1 MCNILIPFEKKF
13 MVIAN
18 LYSNNQRTMA
28 TMNEELVNVDTKE
41 DGEDD
46 MHPEKIGS
54 IDSGDEGSESKN
66 RVQRF
71 DMVLKHLHRLKSQ
84 MNNNSPSSD
93 SLSKSSHS
101 VPPQLKNKSMEDS
114 MKDISDGRQ
123 SNVDI
128 NEVENIIGE
137 ERKISHIDNQNHPKS
152 SGSLTSPIPPAFKEL
167 HKLQA
172 LKLLQQQNQQRS
184 HYQNRERDRKQFPHQ
199 RFPQHF
205 GGPLSNHP
213 SHRHSPPLPLKLPPP
228 MRHPFFNNHH
238 PQPINQPNN
247 HYYSNSNNAARNF
260 PQPGYFSPPLSQRLS
275 MQTSGPTSPTFPPVH
290 QGDSGPNYPIPPPPL
305 TRFPMPPGLMRALAP
320 NLANL
325 APHMIQ
331 PLLDEAKNRLAV
343 MQSRMGN
350 EGPPGTL
357 MYPPSEPPTSPPS
370 NPHQGNKF
378 SSLFPPMMKE
388 VSMDWNN
395 PMLSSAANFKS
406 PNSSDVQNNPL
417 EGCSSSFDTHK
428 GMGNKNDMT
437 VNNRKDKE
445 VSLRS
450 NFSGLEESFLPANDD
465 GRLDFMGEEDDEDE
479 IFLEEDVGVD
489 DDEEVEEELENL
501 GVDMNQMNGL
511 EKEASKKTDALE
523 LDLKQ
528 YERKIHKIDDR
539 LGNDSIEVDKNNGQ
553 NSLSRKRKRTASNEI
568 DKAISPC
575 DEDIDT
581 CGGDKKSD
589 KEPSS
594 KDGNSK
600 RIRNGSVSP
609 TPSTGGLSPPLRESP
624 GTPPLPQDGRMFP
637 PPFAYKLLEVGN
649 YSIIFLLSLLV
660 QKNNDVKLI
669 SINHRINF

>member
-1 MCNILIPFEKKF
+1 MYDIYDNI
-13 MVIAN
+13 
-18 LYSNNQRTMA
+18 YT
-28 TMNEELVNVDTKE
+28 
-41 DGEDD
+41 
-46 MHPEKIGS
+46 
-54 IDSGDEGSESKN
+54 
-66 RVQRF
+66 
-71 DMVLKHLHRLKSQ
+71 
-84 MNNNSPSSD
+84 
-93 SLSKSSHS
+93 
-101 VPPQLKNKSMEDS
+101 
-114 MKDISDGRQ
+114 
-123 SNVDI
+123 
-128 NEVENIIGE
+128 
-137 ERKISHIDNQNHPKS
+137 
-152 SGSLTSPIPPAFKEL
+152 
-167 HKLQA
+167 
-172 LKLLQQQNQQRS
+172 
-184 HYQNRERDRKQFPHQ
+184 
-199 RFPQHF
+199 
-205 GGPLSNHP
+205 
-213 SHRHSPPLPLKLPPP
+213 
-228 MRHPFFNNHH
+228 
-238 PQPINQPNN
+238 
-247 HYYSNSNNAARNF
+247 
-260 PQPGYFSPPLSQRLS
+260 
-275 MQTSGPTSPTFPPVH
+275 
-290 QGDSGPNYPIPPPPL
+290 GPNYPIPPPPL

-378 SSLFPPMMKE
+378 SSLFPPMMKD

-395 PMLSSAANFKS
+395 PMLSSAASFKS

-417 EGCSSSFDTHK
+417 EGCSTSFDTHK

-539 LGNDSIEVDKNNGQ
+539 LGNDNIEVDK
-553 NSLSRKRKRTASNEI
+553 T
-568 DKAISPC
+568 IS
-575 DEDIDT
+575 T
-581 CGGDKKSD
+581 CLQWKCSIYQKIECFIEHNIFNITFKS
-589 KEPSS
+589 
-594 KDGNSK
+594 
-600 RIRNGSVSP
+600 
-609 TPSTGGLSPPLRESP
+609 
-624 GTPPLPQDGRMFP
+624 
-637 PPFAYKLLEVGN
+637 
-649 YSIIFLLSLLV
+649 
-660 QKNNDVKLI
+660 
-669 SINHRINF
+669 